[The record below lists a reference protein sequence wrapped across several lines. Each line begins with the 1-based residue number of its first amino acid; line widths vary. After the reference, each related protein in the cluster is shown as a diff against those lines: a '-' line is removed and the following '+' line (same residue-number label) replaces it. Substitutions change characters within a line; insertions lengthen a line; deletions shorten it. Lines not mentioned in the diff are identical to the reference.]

1 MELKSE
7 TLHLTGQ
14 ALTTLQV
21 LSGAAAGS
29 SSTTRMLL
37 GTIGWTRLPWRV
49 VLHHWKN
56 GDAATARPRFSTRL
70 VYFAPVG
77 RRCLK
82 RFSPPSPSSS
92 TASSTDSP
100 ETSLKLA
107 SGSVTTAAAS
117 RTA

>member
-14 ALTTLQV
+14 PLTTLQV
-21 LSGAAAGS
+21 LSGAPFWS
-29 SSTTRMLL
+29 SRTTVMPL
-37 GTIGWTRLPWRV
+37 GTIGLTKLPWIV

-56 GDAATARPRFSTRL
+56 GDDATTRPRLSTRL
-70 VYFAPVG
+70 GYFAPVG

-92 TASSTDSP
+92 TASSAASP
-100 ETSLKLA
+100 DTSLKLA
-107 SGSVTTAAAS
+107 SGAVTAAAAS